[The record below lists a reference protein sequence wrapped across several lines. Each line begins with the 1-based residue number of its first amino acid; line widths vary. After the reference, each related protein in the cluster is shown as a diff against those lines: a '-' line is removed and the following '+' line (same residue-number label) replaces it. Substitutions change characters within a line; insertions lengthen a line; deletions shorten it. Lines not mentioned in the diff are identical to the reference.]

1 MLETSQRFYDNN
13 FWICGLIYL
22 EKLSW
27 ICLAEA
33 GDWMITFCY
42 LSILA
47 LLIFFCHQRLNFPF
61 QKVFQWLYKKTEPEE
76 LESSQRLTLLVQQTP
91 LAVIEW
97 TSDFKV
103 AAWNPAAERI
113 FGYSKNEAIGCHAI
127 ELMVPEISR
136 EQVNQIWEQLLHKKG
151 GTRSTNP
158 NCTKYGKT
166 IFCEWYNTPL
176 INNEGQVIGVA
187 SLVQDISDIYNELCL
202 RKLAQE
208 ALQKAKNELEVRVE
222 ARTKELNQALV
233 ELKEVIAC
241 LKQEIEDRQEIEA
254 ALQEREQQYRS
265 VVDNVKEVICQTDI
279 NGYWTFI
286 NPAWSEITGFAIAD
300 TLGTHCLNYIH
311 PDDRQNNQ
319 EQFQSL
325 LQGKKE
331 YCRHEVR
338 YLTSVGTYRWIEV
351 FAQLAF
357 DTNETII
364 GTCGTLYD
372 MTERRLSEAA
382 LRESEERFRSLVA
395 NIPGIVYRRQ
405 HDPNWTIKFISQGIE
420 KISNYPA
427 ADIVNNQIRSFA
439 SLIEQQ
445 DRSQVEAVISN
456 CLTQKQPYVIE
467 YRTIHADNSVKW
479 FYDKGQGVFD
489 THGNL
494 LWLDGVIFDS
504 TDYKQTQEELR
515 SSEQKFRQLTENI
528 REVFFLTTPELKQ
541 MLYISPTYEE
551 VWGRT
556 TQSLYQKPLSWFD
569 SIHPED
575 RDRVIST
582 STRHLQEKQNFE
594 IDYRIVRPDG
604 LLRWIW
610 VRSFL
615 IRNQAGVVTR
625 IAGLA
630 EDVTERKQAEAEIL
644 NALAKEKELGDLK
657 SRFISI
663 TSHEFRTPLTTIMS
677 TAELLEHYEW
687 TKSEEIEQLHL
698 IQDSVKQM
706 LHLLEDILFIG
717 TADSGQLR
725 FNPEPLDL
733 KSFCQHLVAQ
743 IEQGAS
749 CKPTTI
755 DSQQI
760 LTPASI
766 TFLCSEQKLLA
777 CMDKKLLR
785 QLLCNLLSNAIKYSP
800 AGSKINFELTSQDD
814 KAVFQIQDRG
824 IGIPKEDQP
833 RLFEFFHRAKNV
845 GAIAGTGLGLAIVK
859 QCVEIHVGSITV
871 DSDVGLGTR
880 FTVTLPL
887 KNHFLAPD
895 ENKLATQPLVKL
907 KPQAK

>member
-1 MLETSQRFYDNN
+1 MLEVLQIFSDKN
-13 FWICGLIYL
+13 FWICRFSYL
-22 EKLSW
+22 GKPPLMW
-27 ICLAEA
+27 LPRA
-33 GDWMITFCY
+33 GDWMIAFCY
-42 LSILA
+42 LSISQ
-47 LLIFFCHQRLNFPF
+47 LLIFFFRQRLKFPF
-61 QKVFQWLYKKTEPEE
+61 QKKFLWLYNKTETEE
-76 LESSQRLTLLVQQTP
+76 LESSQRLSLLVQQTP

-97 TSDFKV
+97 TYDFKV
-103 AAWNPAAERI
+103 VDWNPAAEKI
-113 FGYSKNEAIGCHAI
+113 FGYSKNEAIGHHAI
-127 ELMVPEISR
+127 ELIVPDISR
-136 EQVNQIWEQLLHKKG
+136 EQVNQIWGQLLQQKG
-151 GTRSTNP
+151 GTRSTNE
-158 NCTKYGKT
+158 NCTKDGKT
-166 IFCEWYNTPL
+166 IYCEWYNTPL

-187 SLVQDISDIYNELCL
+187 SLVQDISDVYDELRL

-208 ALQKAKNELEVRVE
+208 ALQQAKNELEVRVE
-222 ARTKELNQALV
+222 ARTQQLEQALV
-233 ELKEVIAC
+233 ELKEVIAR
-241 LKQEIEDRQEIEA
+241 LKQEIEQRQEIEV

-265 VVDNVKEVICQTDI
+265 VVDNVKEVICQIDI
-279 NGYWTFI
+279 NGYWTFL

-300 TLGTHCLNYIH
+300 TLGTHCLDYIH
-311 PDDRQNNQ
+311 PDDRQSNQ

-338 YLTSVGTYRWIEV
+338 YLTSLGTYRWIEV

-357 DTNETII
+357 DTDETII

-372 MTERRLSEAA
+372 ITERRLSEAA

-405 HDPNWTIKFISQGIE
+405 HDSNWTIKFISQGIE
-420 KISNYPA
+420 KTSDYPA
-427 ADIVNNQIRSFA
+427 ADIVHNHVRSFA
-439 SLIEQQ
+439 SLIDPQ
-445 DRSQVEAVISN
+445 DRSRVETVISN
-456 CLTQKQPYVIE
+456 CLAQKQPYVIE
-467 YRTIHADNSVKW
+467 YRTIHADNSVRW

-494 LWLDGVIFDS
+494 LWLDGVIYDS
-504 TDYKQTQEELR
+504 TDYKHTQQELR

-528 REVFFLTTPELKQ
+528 REVFFLTTPELNQ
-541 MLYISPTYEE
+541 MLYISPAYEE

-556 TQSLYQKPLSWFD
+556 TQSLYQKPLSWFG
-569 SIHPED
+569 SVHPED
-575 RDRVIST
+575 RARVIST
-582 STRHLQEKQNFE
+582 SKQHLQKKQNFE

-604 LLRWIW
+604 LVRWIW
-610 VRSFL
+610 MRSFL
-615 IRNQAGVVTR
+615 IRNPAGVVTR

-677 TAELLEHYEW
+677 TAELLEYYEW
-687 TKSEEIEQLHL
+687 TKEEKIEQLHL
-698 IQDSVKQM
+698 IQDSVKEM

-717 TADSGQLR
+717 TADAGQLR

-743 IEQGAS
+743 IERGAN

-766 TFLCSEQKLLA
+766 TFACPQQTLLA
-777 CMDKKLLR
+777 CMDKKLLK
-785 QLLCNLLSNAIKYSP
+785 QLLFNLLSNAIKYSP
-800 AGSKINFELTSQDD
+800 AGSTINFELTSQGDR
-814 KAVFQIQDRG
+814 AVFQIQDRG
-824 IGIPKEDQP
+824 LGIPKEDQP

-859 QCVEIHVGSITV
+859 QCVDIHGGSITV
-871 DSDVGLGTR
+871 DSEVGLGTS

-887 KNHFLAPD
+887 KNPFLIAPY
-895 ENKLATQPLVKL
+895 ETKLATQPFVS
-907 KPQAK
+907 